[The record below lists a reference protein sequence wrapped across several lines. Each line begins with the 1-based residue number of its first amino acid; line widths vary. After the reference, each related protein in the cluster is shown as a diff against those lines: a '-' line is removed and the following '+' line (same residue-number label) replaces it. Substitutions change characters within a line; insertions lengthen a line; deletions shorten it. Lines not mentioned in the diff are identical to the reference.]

1 MRNVRNN
8 QRNEM
13 SDMMREYVREN
24 NNNIYFS
31 HNIIDNK

>member
-13 SDMMREYVREN
+13 SDMMRVCMSERTT
-24 NNNIYFS
+24 
-31 HNIIDNK
+31 IISISLTTS

>member
-13 SDMMREYVREN
+13 SDMMSMCVSERTT
-24 NNNIYFS
+24 ITS
-31 HNIIDNK
+31 ISLTTS